1 MYLMETERPLA
12 SQAMLAGSV
21 CYMLNIT
28 DRPLITIVIARAITS
43 GCIVAAHTTAKH
55 LSEKKFSASEAEY
68 SKFRESI
75 LTHVVGSIEPLKDKM
90 IKDDLEKYL
99 GHARATEMAIIE
111 LTAKKILENW
121 EAPRIDEWKLKIAE
135 MYLAAL
141 NHCVDKGSDDLDDE
155 KKEKLKMVIDAHCIN
170 IAESHWGIFQFFLKE
185 LSDLMRVKGVCI

>member
-1 MYLMETERPLA
+1 MRILSLLRPTPGKLIEKAIPMYLMETERPLA

-90 IKDDLEKYL
+90 IK
-99 GHARATEMAIIE
+99 ATD
-111 LTAKKILENW
+111 
-121 EAPRIDEWKLKIAE
+121 PD
-135 MYLAAL
+135 Y
-141 NHCVDKGSDDLDDE
+141 
-155 KKEKLKMVIDAHCIN
+155 
-170 IAESHWGIFQFFLKE
+170 GISSVNSNFNNLYRLFRT
-185 LSDLMRVKGVCI
+185 S